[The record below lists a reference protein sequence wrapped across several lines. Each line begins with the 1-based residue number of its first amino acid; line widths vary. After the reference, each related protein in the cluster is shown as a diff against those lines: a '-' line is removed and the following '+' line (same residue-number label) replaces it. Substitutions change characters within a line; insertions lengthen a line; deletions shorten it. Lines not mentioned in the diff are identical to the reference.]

1 MALNIKEDAFVEQFA
16 LQGDEKTKPQGI
28 STSKN
33 VTGIEVRL
41 SRAFIINN
49 KTPKIGP
56 FPGFSKMYLMVVVVS
71 DTGDVL
77 QNLDLKSFA
86 KVGDDEDLPVDKTIY
101 FWKQQ
106 QKKDKSPSQIHVLA
120 SIVKSKQSLRDVAKI
135 LADVKNDS
143 EYADVVSSI
152 KEVVRNAAA
161 VTQISDLLF
170 SVAAVVGKFLGKVD
184 DKPLLTW
191 VQSFTD
197 INGDFDKLGKTTIGR
212 KNDFAALDLS
222 IIIRDTHREIELAS
236 LQNAVI
242 EELEIAKVG
251 EISNKLP

>member
-1 MALNIKEDAFVEQFA
+1 MALNLKEDAFVEQFA

-28 STSKN
+28 TTSKN
-33 VTGIEVRL
+33 ITGIEVRL

-106 QKKDKSPSQIHVLA
+106 GIKAKSPSQIHVLA
-120 SIVKSKQSLRDVAKI
+120 SIIKSKQSLREAAKVM
-135 LADVKNDS
+135 ADVKNDEEFS
-143 EYADVVSSI
+143 GVVSSI
-152 KEVVRNAAA
+152 KEVVRNANA
-161 VTQISDLLF
+161 VAQVSDLLF
-170 SVAAVVGKFLGKVD
+170 SVAAVIGKFLGRVD

-222 IIIRDTHREIELAS
+222 IIIRDTHREVELAA
-236 LQNAVI
+236 LNGADI
-242 EELEIAKVG
+242 EELVIASRGEIA
-251 EISNKLP
+251 

>member
-1 MALNIKEDAFVEQFA
+1 MALNLKEEAFVEQFA
-16 LQGDEKTKPQGI
+16 LQGAERNKPEGI
-28 STSKN
+28 STSQN

-56 FPGFSKMYLMVVVVS
+56 FPGFSKMYLMVIVVS
-71 DTGDVL
+71 DTGDAL

-106 QKKDKSPSQIHVLA
+106 QPSDKSPSQIHILT
-120 SIVKSKQSLRDVAKI
+120 SIIKSKQNLRDVARVM
-135 LADVKNDS
+135 ADVKNDA
-143 EYADVVSSI
+143 EFAGVVSSI
-152 KEVVRNAAA
+152 KEIVKSAGA
-161 VTQISDLLF
+161 VTQISDLIF
-170 SVAAVVGKFLGKVD
+170 SVAGVVGKFLGKVD
-184 DKPLLTW
+184 DKPILTW

-222 IIIRDTHREIELAS
+222 IIIRDTHREVELAG

-242 EELEIAKVG
+242 EELEIARTG
-251 EISNKLP
+251 EIG

>member
-16 LQGDEKTKPQGI
+16 FEGAENSKPAGI
-28 STSKN
+28 ATSQN
-33 VTGIEVRL
+33 ITGIEVRL

-56 FPGFSKMYLMVVVVS
+56 FPGFSKMYLMLIVVS
-71 DTGDVL
+71 DTGDAL
-77 QNLDLKSFA
+77 QNLELKGFA
-86 KVGDDEDLPVDKTIY
+86 KVGDNEDLPVDKTIY

-106 QKKDKSPSQIHVLA
+106 QVTDKSPSQIHVLA
-120 SIVKSKQSLRDVAKI
+120 SILKSKQNLRDVAKVMS
-135 LADVKNDS
+135 DVKNDPEFAS
-143 EYADVVSSI
+143 VVSTL
-152 KEVVRNAAA
+152 KEVVKNASA

-170 SVAAVVGKFLGKVD
+170 SVAGVFGKFLGKVD
-184 DKPLLTW
+184 DKPILTW

-222 IIIRDTHREIELAS
+222 IIIRDTHREIEFAA

-242 EELEIAKVG
+242 EELEIAKNG
-251 EISNKLP
+251 EIS

>member
-1 MALNIKEDAFVEQFA
+1 MAVNFQEDAFVEHLI
-16 LQGDEKTKPQGI
+16 LQGAENNKPNGI
-28 STSKN
+28 GSSKN

-41 SRAFIINN
+41 SRAYIQNN

-56 FPGFSKMYLMVVVVS
+56 FPGFSKMYLLVIVVS
-71 DTGDVL
+71 DKGEIL
-77 QNLDLKSFA
+77 QTLDLKSFA

-101 FWKQQ
+101 YWKQQ
-106 QKKDKSPSQIHVLA
+106 NPEDVNPSQIHVLT
-120 SIVKSKQSLRDVAKI
+120 SIIKSKQSLRDVAKI
-135 LADVKNDS
+135 MADVKNDAEFS
-143 EYADVVSSI
+143 NLVSTLKTVVKNADAVSQVANI
-152 KEVVRNAAA
+152 
-161 VTQISDLLF
+161 IF
-170 SVAAVVGKFLGKVD
+170 SVADVVGKFLGKIE

-222 IIIRDTHREIELAS
+222 IIIRDTHREVELAS

-242 EELEIAKVG
+242 EELEMARKG
-251 EISNKLP
+251 EIN

>member
-1 MALNIKEDAFVEQFA
+1 MALNLKDEAFIEQFA
-16 LQGDEKTKPQGI
+16 LQGDEKNKPEGI

-33 VTGIEVRL
+33 ITGIEVRL
-41 SRAFIINN
+41 SRALIINN

-56 FPGFSKMYLMVVVVS
+56 IPGFAKMYLMVIVVS
-71 DTGDVL
+71 DTGDAI

-106 QKKDKSPSQIHVLA
+106 QETDKSPSQIHILA
-120 SIVKSKQSLRDVAKI
+120 SVIKSKKGLREAAKV
-135 LADVKNDS
+135 LADVKNDA
-143 EYADVVSSI
+143 EFAGVVSSI
-152 KEVVRNAAA
+152 KEVVKNANA

-170 SVAAVVGKFLGKVD
+170 SVAGVVGKFLGKVD

-222 IIIRDTHREIELAS
+222 IIIRDVHREVELTN
-236 LQNAVI
+236 LQNTVG
-242 EELEIAKVG
+242 EELELTKTN
-251 EISNKLP
+251 ELS